1 MPVQTRSMAKKATVP
16 PPAPVV
22 VAVAPVATAGG
33 GLLAPLASPAADAFR
48 ASLRRKERVASRW
61 LFVEDLPLMMRK
73 LLEAADLIVQVH
85 SLLKGDPLREP
96 VEDTLAAADG
106 LEYVRQVLVASAV
119 ALAAATRRRLAGKEY
134 DLLRIGTV
142 LYNST
147 MKEYNVADA
156 KLCDMYLSCE

>member
-1 MPVQTRSMAKKATVP
+1 
-16 PPAPVV
+16 
-22 VAVAPVATAGG
+22 VANF
-33 GLLAPLASPAADAFR
+33 S
-48 ASLRRKERVASRW
+48 W
-61 LFVEDLPLMMRK
+61 LFVEDLRLMMRK

-106 LEYVRQVLVASAV
+106 LEYVRQVLAASAA

-134 DLLRIGTV
+134 DLLRIATV

-147 MKEYNVADA
+147 MKEYNIADA